1 MIKNTVLIYLIP
13 VILVVGLFTYDS
25 SPSTAQSPTIRLLS
39 SSVISKFPSGFQINA
54 SVESEFNVK
63 SIAIR
68 LRVGQQT
75 RGAYEYL
82 EFNEGTNVE
91 AELFWRTSTS
101 SRYIPPGTIITYNFE
116 ITNINDERIDTK
128 TEQFIL
134 EDARFEWEEITST
147 NVSVAYHGP
156 VKTRAEKILS
166 AITDTIAIMAPVLG
180 AGTNEP
186 IRVTMYNNVK
196 EMLEALPP
204 GSSTIRS
211 ELVTEGQA
219 FTSVGTLLVL
229 GGGRMSRGTASH
241 EVMHILTHRAGDSIF
256 ARVPSWLDEGL
267 AELGNIEPGFS
278 YDIALDFA
286 INADRLMP
294 ITSMPVLPG
303 DPEDVIIFYGQA
315 RSLVR
320 YMIQTWGTTAMK
332 DLLALLKSGTNID
345 TALTQIYGG
354 DRLILENNWR
364 KAIYAPEYVPPEK
377 GSSKPTPIPRKKI
390 LAFSLTPQADANT
403 VGSQADPSDSS
414 IPKVTPDSEDAITK
428 EQSYSVNEVDLTGGS
443 CNRSTNNKI
452 DTSSIAIGF
461 ILVGLGLRKRMRP

>member
-1 MIKNTVLIYLIP
+1 MLIYLIP

-156 VKTRAEKILS
+156 VK
-166 AITDTIAIMAPVLG
+166 P
-180 AGTNEP
+180 
-186 IRVTMYNNVK
+186 
-196 EMLEALPP
+196 
-204 GSSTIRS
+204 
-211 ELVTEGQA
+211 
-219 FTSVGTLLVL
+219 
-229 GGGRMSRGTASH
+229 
-241 EVMHILTHRAGDSIF
+241 
-256 ARVPSWLDEGL
+256 
-267 AELGNIEPGFS
+267 
-278 YDIALDFA
+278 
-286 INADRLMP
+286 
-294 ITSMPVLPG
+294 
-303 DPEDVIIFYGQA
+303 
-315 RSLVR
+315 
-320 YMIQTWGTTAMK
+320 
-332 DLLALLKSGTNID
+332 
-345 TALTQIYGG
+345 
-354 DRLILENNWR
+354 
-364 KAIYAPEYVPPEK
+364 
-377 GSSKPTPIPRKKI
+377 
-390 LAFSLTPQADANT
+390 
-403 VGSQADPSDSS
+403 
-414 IPKVTPDSEDAITK
+414 
-428 EQSYSVNEVDLTGGS
+428 
-443 CNRSTNNKI
+443 
-452 DTSSIAIGF
+452 
-461 ILVGLGLRKRMRP
+461 

>member
-1 MIKNTVLIYLIP
+1 MMKNPVLSCLMS
-13 VILVVGLFTYDS
+13 VILAVTLFVIDS
-25 SPSTAQSPTIRLLS
+25 EPSSAQSPNIEILS
-39 SSVISKFPSGFQINA
+39 SKIVSEFPSGFQIEA
-54 SVESEFNVK
+54 SVKSEFNIK

-68 LRVGQQT
+68 LRIGQQT

-82 EFNEGTNVE
+82 DFEEGKNVE
-91 AELFWRTSTS
+91 AGLFWRTSTS
-101 SRYIPPGTIITYNFE
+101 ARYIPPGTIITYNLE
-116 ITNINDERIDTK
+116 ITDINNERLDTQQ
-128 TEQFIL
+128 EQFIY
-134 EDARFEWEEITST
+134 EDARFDWEEVTST

-166 AITDTIAIMAPVLG
+166 AITDTTSIMGPVLG
-180 AGTNEP
+180 AGTLEP

-219 FTSVGTLLVL
+219 FTSIGTLLVL

-286 INADRLMP
+286 INADRLLP

-303 DPEDVIIFYGQA
+303 DPEDVIIFYGQS

-320 YMIQTWGTTAMK
+320 FMIQTWGTSAMK
-332 DLLALLKSGTNID
+332 ELLSLLKSGTNID
-345 TALTQIYGG
+345 SALTQIYGG
-354 DRLILENNWR
+354 DRLILENKWR
-364 KAIYAPEYVPPEK
+364 QSIYAPEYVPPEK

-390 LAFSLTPQADANT
+390 LAFSLTPQAEANT
-403 VGSQADPSDSS
+403 VGSESDIRDKPTAETTSDSENE
-414 IPKVTPDSEDAITK
+414 VGQN
-428 EQSYSVNEVDLTGGS
+428 QSRSVRNETSVNGS
-443 CNRSTNNKI
+443 CNRNTHKKI
-452 DTSSIAIGF
+452 DSSSIAIGF
-461 ILVGLGLRKRMRP
+461 MLVGLALRKRILT